1 MDGWMDGYWLPP
13 TEPTVCI
20 KDCICKVSVQTQVTS
35 GHPLRLSLSFEI
47 KLYSIRSIS
56 PERRKTCMVHWIT
69 NKQTKKKLIALL
81 TRRVFQR
88 SSHLSPSLCQEQFL
102 KHTICHTKQPTYAYI
117 QISLSRRKGG
127 VSLVYPTSSRIWPRE
142 WKNPSSAWLLP
153 LQPTAWPPSQ
163 VSGKCIRSNSMINNK
178 INSLLQAK
186 GVEIQRGNL
195 VISPEAI
202 STLIIVRLTALMDFS
217 MEDNGTEVKAFD

>member
-1 MDGWMDGYWLPP
+1 MDGWILTTPNWTHCLYQRLYLQSFCPDTG
-13 TEPTVCI
+13 
-20 KDCICKVSVQTQVTS
+20 D
-35 GHPLRLSLSFEI
+35 LRSSFEI

-69 NKQTKKKLIALL
+69 NKQTKKKNLIALL

-102 KHTICHTKQPTYAYI
+102 KHTIRHTKQPTYAYI

-153 LQPTAWPPSQ
+153 LQPTARPPSQ